1 MLNKKEKK
9 VDVIDDG
16 RTISDMNVDGFSWY
30 QSKKT
35 MKKKRKLM
43 DLNLLP
49 KERWA
54 IIKGAYLAYLPVF
67 LFIIGA
73 LLITYVLFYIWAV
86 TR

>member
-1 MLNKKEKK
+1 MFRKKEKK
-9 VDVIDDG
+9 MDVIDDG
-16 RTISDMNVDGFSWY
+16 RTVSNMNVDGFSWY

-35 MKKKRKLM
+35 IKRKQKLM

-67 LFIIGA
+67 LFILGGFVV
-73 LLITYVLFYIWAV
+73 TYLLFYVWAV
-86 TR
+86 RR